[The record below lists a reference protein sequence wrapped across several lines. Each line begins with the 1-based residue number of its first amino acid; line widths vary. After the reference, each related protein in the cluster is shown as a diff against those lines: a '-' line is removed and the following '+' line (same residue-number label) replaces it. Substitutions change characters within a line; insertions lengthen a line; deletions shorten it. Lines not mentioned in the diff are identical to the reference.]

1 MWLILAFFS
10 AALLGFYDVFK
21 KKALTGNAL
30 IPVLTLNTL
39 FCSLIFLPMILGSA
53 LGIIGNDSPAY
64 IPSGNWEMHKFILLK
79 SVIVLSSWAF
89 GYAGIKHLPITIVG
103 PINATRPVMTLMGA
117 LIIFGERLNAWQWVG
132 VILAVFSFFML
143 SRSSKREGVNFA
155 HNKWIICVVCSALLG
170 AASGLYDKYLMSP
183 VEEGGAGLNNLA
195 VQGWYNLY
203 QFIMMCAVLFTVWFP
218 HRKNGD
224 KFRWHWTIIGISVFL
239 SAADFLYFYALSVPG
254 AMIAIVSMVRRS
266 SVIVSFLF
274 GAWVFREHNL
284 RSKAVDLALVILGMI
299 CLCIGAR

>member
-183 VEEGGAGLNNLA
+183 VEEDGAGLNNLA
-195 VQGWYNLY
+195 VQGWYNLDEY
-203 QFIMMCAVLFTVWFP
+203 SEEAMAGKLIQSTNKIGFRLAAPDLIMAAVNLYKYSLDEQERKLTHLMTVLE
-218 HRKNGD
+218 RYA
-224 KFRWHWTIIGISVFL
+224 RRIEYLMTGISRLIQQLVD
-239 SAADFLYFYALSVPG
+239 AG
-254 AMIAIVSMVRRS
+254 IAPCWQPDHWRPESEVK
-266 SVIVSFLF
+266 
-274 GAWVFREHNL
+274 E
-284 RSKAVDLALVILGMI
+284 
-299 CLCIGAR
+299 

>member
-117 LIIFGERLNAWQWVG
+117 
-132 VILAVFSFFML
+132 
-143 SRSSKREGVNFA
+143 
-155 HNKWIICVVCSALLG
+155 
-170 AASGLYDKYLMSP
+170 
-183 VEEGGAGLNNLA
+183 
-195 VQGWYNLY
+195 
-203 QFIMMCAVLFTVWFP
+203 
-218 HRKNGD
+218 
-224 KFRWHWTIIGISVFL
+224 
-239 SAADFLYFYALSVPG
+239 
-254 AMIAIVSMVRRS
+254 
-266 SVIVSFLF
+266 
-274 GAWVFREHNL
+274 
-284 RSKAVDLALVILGMI
+284 
-299 CLCIGAR
+299 